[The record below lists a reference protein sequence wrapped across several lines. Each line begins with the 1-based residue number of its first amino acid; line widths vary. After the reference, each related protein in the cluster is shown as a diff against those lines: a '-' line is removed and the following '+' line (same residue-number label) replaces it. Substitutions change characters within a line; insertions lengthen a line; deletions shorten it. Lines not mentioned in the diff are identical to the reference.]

1 MSTGVNGL
9 GVPDDQSIGV
19 WRDQVVALS
28 HITRLL
34 SLDDAWTAYLTAAQQ
49 LSPERRDRD
58 VGFDGLQDLAAEMRS
73 ALGDTVESVPR
84 VRDALERLPDG
95 AVEQAMELFAET
107 GADAANL
114 IDWVLAESGA
124 TGPRLMLIDACGE
137 LLFEAGF
144 EMDILRDK
152 SELLA
157 AHQLPD
163 PDLRPLF
170 RCLGTLVGVGAVA
183 AMGAAGIVTVIG
195 IVPTIF
201 IGGAGFGYGFAKD
214 WKDSKCRDL
223 LPRKR

>member
-1 MSTGVNGL
+1 VSTGVGGL
-9 GVPDDQSIGV
+9 GVPDDQYIGV
-19 WRDQVVALS
+19 WRDQVAALS

-34 SLDDAWTAYLTAAQQ
+34 SLDDVWSAYLTAAQKV
-49 LSPERRDRD
+49 SPERRDRD
-58 VGFDGLQDLAAEMRS
+58 VGFDALRDLAADMRS

-95 AVEQAMELFAET
+95 PVEQALGLIAET
-107 GADAANL
+107 DPATADL
-114 IDWVLAESGA
+114 INWVLAEPGEE
-124 TGPRLMLIDACGE
+124 TPRAMLINTCGE
-137 LLFEAGF
+137 LLFEAGP
-144 EMDILRDK
+144 EMDILQGK

-170 RCLGTLVGVGAVA
+170 RCLGTVVGVGAVA
-183 AMGAAGIVTVIG
+183 AMGAAGIVTVVG

-201 IGGAGFGYGFAKD
+201 IGGAGFAYGFGKD

-223 LPRKR
+223 LPRKH

>member
-1 MSTGVNGL
+1 
-9 GVPDDQSIGV
+9 VPDDQSIGA
-19 WRDQVVALS
+19 WRDQVAALS

-34 SLDDAWTAYLTAAQQ
+34 SLDDVWTAYLTAAQK

-58 VGFDGLQDLAAEMRS
+58 VGFNALQDLAADMRS

-95 AVEQAMELFAET
+95 PVEQALGLIAET
-107 GADAANL
+107 EPAAANL
-114 IDWVLAESGA
+114 IDWVLTQSGKD
-124 TGPRLMLIDACGE
+124 TPRVMLIDACGE
-137 LLFEAGF
+137 LLFEAGP

-170 RCLGTLVGVGAVA
+170 RCLGTVVGVGAVA
-183 AMGAAGIVTVIG
+183 AMGAAGIVTVVG

-201 IGGAGFGYGFAKD
+201 IGGAGFAYGFSKD
-214 WKDSKCRDL
+214 WKDSKCRNL
-223 LPRKR
+223 LPRKH